1 MNLSF
6 LVGKIAGDPLT
17 LISILE
23 LSGIDSEIV
32 SGTNSVGGV
41 GGFPPPT
48 NKQFLDTSK
57 IS

>member
-1 MNLSF
+1 M
-6 LVGKIAGDPLT
+6 GKIAGDPLT